1 MELLFTGAPLRH
13 AFLAKATAVMLLLS
27 VGLSLACVFK
37 VRTRFLS
44 RATRKKNK
52 LHSAENKAL
61 GERVVGRHTLYQN
74 IILGSWPVVCPTC
87 ARIGRSCIAGRE
99 KLD

>member
-13 AFLAKATAVMLLLS
+13 AFLAKATAVMLLIS

-44 RATRKKNK
+44 RATRKKSK

-74 IILGSWPVVCPTC
+74 FILGSWPVVCPTC
-87 ARIGRSCIAGRE
+87 ARIGRSCVTARE